1 VGKVIHGVCFPCFA
15 CTVMGRFYYAVDNR
29 VAEVHIGACHI
40 YFGTQHHLSFFY
52 FSGVH
57 LLEQFECLLYRA
69 VAVRAFYTRLG
80 GRAFLCG
87 NHFGALF
94 VYISFSFLDET
105 DGEVPQLLEV
115 VGCII
120 FISPLESEPLDIFL
134 DGFHIFHVFF
144 GRVGVVETQVTYS
157 TIACGYPKI
166 QANGLGMTDVEITV
180 GLRRETGLDFSSVFT
195 FLQVVLYCL
204 FDEVQTSLFCSFC
217 SVHFSH
223 SDINFTL

>member
-1 VGKVIHGVCFPCFA
+1 MGVPFCAAITSELC
-15 CTVMGRFYYAVDNR
+15 
-29 VAEVHIGACHI
+29 
-40 YFGTQHHLSFFY
+40 SF
-52 FSGVH
+52 
-57 LLEQFECLLYRA
+57 
-69 VAVRAFYTRLG
+69 
-80 GRAFLCG
+80 
-87 NHFGALF
+87 
-94 VYISFSFLDET
+94 YISFSFLDET

-195 FLQVVLYCL
+195 LPSGR
-204 FDEVQTSLFCSFC
+204 SLLP
-217 SVHFSH
+217 VR
-223 SDINFTL
+223 